1 MSLLTIVQN
10 VSRRLGLDIP
20 PAVVGTTDPAVYQ
33 LQGLLEE
40 VGNTLVLDY
49 NWQALRKSTN
59 WTSVAGANQGTLA
72 SRTGSGYKAVV
83 RGTFWN
89 FTLRRPV
96 FGPISDQDWQMLQAF
111 QPGGPLYQYRI
122 AGNEV
127 LVNPAMPAGQSLGW
141 IWESDWWVANAGG
154 TSIGQTF
161 TSDSDISLL
170 PEDMMEVGLQ
180 ARWNEEKGLPYAE
193 LARRFQTMVDSYK
206 AKDGTKQM
214 LSMDRPS
221 QRLVPGIF
229 VPAGNWPV

>member
-40 VGNTLVLDY
+40 IGTKLVADY
-49 NWQALRKSTN
+49 NWQALRKATN
-59 WTSVAGANQGTLA
+59 WTAVAGADQGTLA
-72 SRTGSGYKAVV
+72 SRTGPGYKAVV
-83 RGTFWN
+83 AGTFWD
-89 FTLRRPV
+89 FTLRRPI

-122 AGNEV
+122 SGNRV
-127 LVNPAMPAGQSLGW
+127 QINPPMPVGDSLGW
-141 IWESDWWVANAGG
+141 IWESEWWVADLNGVA
-154 TSIGQTF
+154 TGQTF
-161 TSDSDISLL
+161 TADSDIALL
-170 PEDMMEVGLQ
+170 PENMLEVGLQ
-180 ARWNEEKGLPYAE
+180 ARWNQEKGLPYAE
-193 LARRFQTMVDSYK
+193 LQRDFQTMVDSNK
-206 AKDGTKQM
+206 AKDGTKQT
-214 LSMDRPS
+214 LSLDRPS